1 MDHKI
6 LISLVETALLI
17 LILELIFWNITDYV
31 IFNDYALN
39 TDLTIL
45 YYCSASI
52 LGLIFSALLM
62 TQPVANQ
69 QLISKLLALFAAIFI
84 TVSLIQSYVQYCN
97 DYKNMDV
104 IFVIINYAI
113 NALSVLLLIKY
124 FTRIP
129 SSKGR
134 IVLITSYVILILD
147 MNYLMIGFSLFY

>member
-6 LISLVETALLI
+6 LLSLVEIALLI
-17 LILELIFWNITDYV
+17 LIVELVFWNITDYV
-31 IFNDYALN
+31 IFNNYALD

-62 TQPVANQ
+62 TQPVAGQ
-69 QLISKLLALFAAIFI
+69 LLISKLIALFAAIFI

-104 IFVIINYAI
+104 IYVIINYAI
-113 NALSVLLLIKY
+113 NALSVLLFIKY

-134 IVLITSYVILILD
+134 IILITSYVILILD